1 MKSEKRLRSVEKMG
15 DDPAISHKDSPRAL
29 KVTDILDVT
38 AKLIGAFAILG
49 ATYVANLYQSSMA
62 ASNLLSQREQ
72 ADSSLRASMF
82 RDLIGPVVG
91 GEKNNGNIPV
101 NRERLL
107 VELLALNFYEHFELK
122 PIMLHVDRRL
132 ADEKIKDMDQSQK
145 ESSRES
151 LRSIARRVVQ
161 RQLAVLTK
169 AEIGLR
175 PEANARIDRFDM
187 KERPREN
194 EQIPAVQSSE
204 RPVKYF
210 DDLISMKSPNGLY
223 ALAFTI
229 SSPDRWEDQN
239 FKVEMRITAKDKSKE
254 VYADQDFILTWF
266 DFPLTDNTLLA
277 DGTRFSLAIDKVDPN
292 EKTATIQL
300 VWFPQDYFSAR
311 ERPTNYR
318 ELRQKL
324 GLTLNK

>member
-1 MKSEKRLRSVEKMG
+1 MKSEKRLRSVEKIG

-82 RDLIGPVVG
+82 RDLIGPIVG
-91 GEKNNGNIPV
+91 SEKNNGNIPV

-145 ESSRES
+145 ERSRES

-175 PEANARIDRFDM
+175 PEAYARIDRFDM
-187 KERPREN
+187 KERPRES

-210 DDLISMKSPNGLY
+210 DDLISMKSSNGIYTL
-223 ALAFTI
+223 LFTI
-229 SSPDRWEDQN
+229 YRPDTWKDQT
-239 FKVEMRITAKDKSKE
+239 FRVAMRIQTDDKPKE
-254 VYADQDFILTWF
+254 VYADQDFLLTWF
-266 DFPLTDNTLLA
+266 DFPFTDNTLLA
-277 DGTRFSLAIDKVDPN
+277 DGTRFSLAIDKVDPD

-318 ELRQKL
+318 ELREKL
-324 GLTLNK
+324 GLALRK